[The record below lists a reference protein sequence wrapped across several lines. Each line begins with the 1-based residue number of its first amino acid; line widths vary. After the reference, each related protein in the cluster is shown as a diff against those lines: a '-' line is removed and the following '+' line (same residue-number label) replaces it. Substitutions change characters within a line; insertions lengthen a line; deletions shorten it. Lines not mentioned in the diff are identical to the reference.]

1 MWESMW
7 KSAWRGLK
15 IFPKRGDMRLWR
27 IVESVGRQAC
37 GKPAAGPA
45 KSGKTP
51 LSHRMGRLPDFPQA
65 ASRSQSG
72 GKSRRRGGI
81 SRGRGNGRAFVR
93 RFPATFAQRQG
104 GKAPCRGEKERR
116 LFPVFPAVGAAG
128 GAGSGFSTVSAG
140 STAST
145 KKDLILSVL
154 FVSCARTRKQAHAQ
168 TSARANKR
176 TREQEKETGH
186 GPSPC
191 PAGQGTGM
199 SHLTF
204 LKTASAGRWL
214 DSWAKNRYVS
224 SYFF

>member
-15 IFPKRGDMRLWR
+15 TFPKRGDMRLWR

-72 GKSRRRGGI
+72 GKSRRRGEI

-116 LFPVFPAVGAAG
+116 FFPVFPAVGAAG

-168 TSARANKR
+168 TSARANKKKR
-176 TREQEKETGH
+176 PDTDLRPARLGR
-186 GPSPC
+186 GPVC
-191 PAGQGTGM
+191 
-199 SHLTF
+199 LILLF
-204 LKTASAGRWL
+204 
-214 DSWAKNRYVS
+214 
-224 SYFF
+224 